1 MAALF
6 GPPMQLGFVVS
17 SIERA
22 VPYWAALGVGPFLLL
37 AHIRLAECR
46 YRGRPVRFDMSAALA
61 QWGPVQVELIE
72 QHDDVTT
79 VYGGFAGAQPAP
91 LHHVGVLADSIDDEL
106 ARLSGAGIGAVQ
118 WGTARN
124 GVRFAYVEAGA
135 LPGARAG
142 TMVEL
147 IERSPPIEALFSRVR
162 QAAAGWDGRDPLR
175 SA

>member
-6 GPPMQLGFVVS
+6 GPPMQLGFVVP

-22 VPYWAALGVGPFLLL
+22 ALYWASLGIGPFLLL
-37 AHIRLAECR
+37 AHIQFAECR

-72 QHDDVTT
+72 QHDKVAT
-79 VYGGFAGAQPAP
+79 VYTRVKGASVGA
-91 LHHVGVLADSIDDEL
+91 LHHVGVLAASIDDEL
-106 ARLSGAGIGAVQ
+106 VRFKSAGIGPVQ
-118 WGTARN
+118 WGSAAN
-124 GVRFAYVEAGA
+124 GVRFAYLDTDT
-135 LPGARAG
+135 LPGAHAG

-147 IERSPPIEALFSRVR
+147 IERSPPIEAFFSRVR
-162 QAAAGWDGRDPLR
+162 EAAVDWDGRNPLR